1 MIIVAPFKMF
11 VATYLM
17 LMALC
22 SIPFVSAFNNI
33 TTDPKIN
40 ANQDFIIMLDN
51 DFANGIQSYDRQY
64 DSFRVAL
71 SVNTTDGQFELYCY
85 LVNSSAMGVPMITAK
100 IPSSIGE
107 NGPHYRI
114 EVQAFNQDP
123 NNRTVNNSSEG
134 IMQPSQ
140 PFDLEATTGKWAEFE
155 QDGDMIGWP
164 AYIPCEE
171 YDCVRTCYQ
180 SYYPT
185 NLNNEHSG
193 KFCDMRSTWSCARDC
208 PGTSFPTWEESDDGR
223 RCLAAQASSSSV
235 AAANSKTS
243 SLSTTSSVFM
253 ASASTGH
260 SGVIST
266 KSSTATTSPSSSA
279 AARVTSSSG
288 RLSPTGTPTAAARA
302 TAVPSLAPAVRSS
315 MDVSTLL
322 GAGIL
327 GFFVVNWY

>member
-1 MIIVAPFKMF
+1 M
-11 VATYLM
+11 
-17 LMALC
+17 
-22 SIPFVSAFNNI
+22 PFVSAFNNI
-33 TTDPKIN
+33 TTGPKIN

-51 DFANGIQSYDRQY
+51 DLADGVKSYDRQY

-71 SVNTTDGQFELYCY
+71 SVNATDGQFELYCY
-85 LVNSSAMGVPMITAK
+85 LVNSSAMGVPMVTAK
-100 IPSSIGE
+100 IPSKIGE
-107 NGPHYRI
+107 DGPHYRI

-140 PFDLEATTGKWAEFE
+140 PFDLEGTTGKWAEFE

-223 RCLAAQASSSSV
+223 SCLAAQASSSSI

-243 SLSTTSSVFM
+243 ST
-253 ASASTGH
+253 
-260 SGVIST
+260 
-266 KSSTATTSPSSSA
+266 SSTASTHSISSGSTARISTGSSGVTSSQRSTPTSSPSSSA

-288 RLSPTGTPTAAARA
+288 QLSEPTGTLTAAARA
-302 TAVPSLAPAVRSS
+302 TAVPSLAPAVRASI
-315 MDVSTLL
+315 DILNLL

-327 GFFVVNWY
+327 GFCVGTWY